1 MIEEE
6 DEVGSPTTPG
16 GCLGPG
22 KTKTKK
28 IMSVMT
34 MVVVVVVVVAMV
46 TIMLMIF
53 EKRMMTL
60 LYWLVIFFVWFIPIE
75 NDDFN
80 QGDDFD
86 NQVFDLIE
94 NIDFDVDDDVDTNDE
109 GDDFDEIDD
118 DVNDQF
124 YHHGDDHIPAR
135 YDLT

>member
-34 MVVVVVVVVAMV
+34 MVVGAMVAMV

-53 EKRMMTL
+53 EKKKMAL
-60 LYWLVIFFVWFIPIE
+60 LY
-75 NDDFN
+75 
-80 QGDDFD
+80 
-86 NQVFDLIE
+86 
-94 NIDFDVDDDVDTNDE
+94 
-109 GDDFDEIDD
+109 
-118 DVNDQF
+118 
-124 YHHGDDHIPAR
+124 
-135 YDLT
+135 

>member
-34 MVVVVVVVVAMV
+34 MVAMV
-46 TIMLMIF
+46 TVMLMIF

-60 LYWLVIFFVWFIPIE
+60 LY
-75 NDDFN
+75 
-80 QGDDFD
+80 
-86 NQVFDLIE
+86 
-94 NIDFDVDDDVDTNDE
+94 
-109 GDDFDEIDD
+109 
-118 DVNDQF
+118 
-124 YHHGDDHIPAR
+124 
-135 YDLT
+135 

>member
-53 EKRMMTL
+53 EKWMMTL
-60 LYWLVIFFVWFIPIE
+60 LY
-75 NDDFN
+75 
-80 QGDDFD
+80 
-86 NQVFDLIE
+86 
-94 NIDFDVDDDVDTNDE
+94 
-109 GDDFDEIDD
+109 
-118 DVNDQF
+118 
-124 YHHGDDHIPAR
+124 
-135 YDLT
+135 